1 MSDSPAHQ
9 LTHQLATD
17 LSWLESYASERA
29 NLQDAVVPLRLAAA
43 LLRNQVGP
51 FLQGR
56 SALPLHVAVVGG
68 AGTGKSTVVNFLI
81 GRSVA
86 EANPQAGFTR
96 HPVAYVA
103 VGSDQVN
110 TLNDGVLGPLKAIP
124 GPTPSDRDEDVFQVR
139 QVTIP
144 LSPLG
149 RGVRGEGTDVSVP
162 PDTGGD
168 APGTK
173 PLTPSPSPQRG
184 EGSQSNEPLHDA
196 VVWDC
201 PDMTTWK
208 ANQYQVRLV
217 ETIGLADLVLYVASD
232 ERYNDAWPTQ
242 YLQYLLQAGKP
253 VVACLTKMQ
262 PTQVETLLKHF
273 RETVIARIPECA
285 GVSAVVALPHLSA
298 AEQAEPAGVG
308 DPHRQPILQA
318 VQWWL
323 KQPVKMRAD
332 SVQRAVRF
340 LGQFQETLLAPARHE
355 LAAVAQWDKWVSSG
369 ASTFTKRYYNEHLT
383 GEQFPHFSAAMIR
396 LMEQLELPGVG
407 QYVSK
412 AMHFLRSPY
421 RWVKSWVAK
430 PTVDGLNESQV
441 LRAGFQGWLDHL
453 RHDLL
458 LQDQEQTVWKTM
470 HQAYQQQGDKRLLA
484 VFEQR
489 TAEFCKKQE
498 AEVETTARAIH
509 EDLAKNPTAL
519 NTLRGLKF
527 SVEAASLTGIVFTA
541 GSHLLL
547 YPILLPLVA
556 SVTQGI
562 SESLGK
568 HYIDGQRE
576 KARTRLLDL
585 FSKSLV
591 EPMASELKRWPETL
605 LPNLPKLREISTR
618 LPENLAKLQ
627 QELKQRTG
635 KEVA

>member
-139 QVTIP
+139 QVQ
-144 LSPLG
+144 L
-149 RGVRGEGTDVSVP
+149 
-162 PDTGGD
+162 
-168 APGTK
+168 PGNSQDSALRTQH
-173 PLTPSPSPQRG
+173 S
-184 EGSQSNEPLHDA
+184 SQSNEPLHDA

-458 LQDQEQTVWKTM
+458 QQDQDQTVWKTM

-591 EPMASELKRWPETL
+591 DPMASELKKWPETL
-605 LPNLPKLREISTR
+605 LPNLPKLREISIR

-627 QELKQRTG
+627 QELKQRTA

>member
-1 MSDSPAHQ
+1 MSDSPTHQ
-9 LTHQLATD
+9 LTHALASD
-17 LSWLESYASERA
+17 LSWLEEYASERA

-139 QVTIP
+139 QVTP
-144 LSPLG
+144 VSTQHSGLS
-149 RGVRGEGTDVSVP
+149 TQDSV
-162 PDTGGD
+162 
-168 APGTK
+168 
-173 PLTPSPSPQRG
+173 PLTPSPSPPRG
-184 EGSQSNEPLHDA
+184 EGRNEPLHDA

-262 PTQVETLLKHF
+262 PSQVETLLKHF

-285 GVSAVVALPHLSA
+285 GVSAVVALPHLSS

-308 DPHRQPILQA
+308 DPHRQPILKA

-355 LAAVAQWDKWVSSG
+355 LAAVAQWDKWVTSG

-412 AMHFLRSPY
+412 AMHILRSPY

-430 PTVDGLNESQV
+430 PNIEGLNESQV

-458 LQDQEQTVWKTM
+458 QQDQDQTVWKTM
-470 HQAYQQQGDKRLLA
+470 HHAYQQQGDKRLMA

-591 EPMASELKRWPETL
+591 EPMTSELKRWPETL
-605 LPNLPKLREISTR
+605 LPNLPKLREISIR
-618 LPENLAKLQ
+618 LPENLTKLQ
-627 QELKQRTG
+627 QELKQRTA